1 MMEIDHDIQQVY
13 CEQMKTPD
21 EALGILVPNEESV
34 SQRLTTPI
42 VTTYVDTDKI
52 SFERNKAGV
61 WGWRSD
67 KNEIING
74 HQCKVFSASNVELV
88 TKTRTEHLTETD
100 KARSKN
106 NKTPLQNF
114 LGIAEVE
121 ENQGAAAQQKEYTNS
136 SNPCNITPEEYFD
149 LSVNLE
155 GRDIGRPKEV
165 SVKVQKFKANLWLCE
180 QYPLSLPEQI
190 LPIVDLMAISSS
202 HFAKL
207 KDFIQ
212 MQLPSGFPVKIE
224 IPLFHVL
231 NARITFGNIFAIDS
245 EVAHV
250 HRIQEDDRLTC
261 VLDECIFHCPSGYS
275 QIGNGNARAIFLLHF
290 VLFSPLL
297 SHHHHPTLR
306 VSCSNRRS
314 CSRRRRKETV
324 QHGGRGRSVAVRH
337 TAELDRC
344 WNGKGGGM
352 IS

>member
-1 MMEIDHDIQQVY
+1 MQVRKERWTFNNIFLWI
-13 CEQMKTPD
+13 C
-21 EALGILVPNEESV
+21 
-34 SQRLTTPI
+34 
-42 VTTYVDTDKI
+42 
-52 SFERNKAGV
+52 RNKAGV

-212 MQLPSGFPVKIE
+212 MQLPSGFPVKIGNNIIE
-224 IPLFHVL
+224 ICTMSLILIVSR
-231 NARITFGNIFAIDS
+231 NSAVS
-245 EVAHV
+245 
-250 HRIQEDDRLTC
+250 
-261 VLDECIFHCPSGYS
+261 
-275 QIGNGNARAIFLLHF
+275 RA
-290 VLFSPLL
+290 
-297 SHHHHPTLR
+297 
-306 VSCSNRRS
+306 
-314 CSRRRRKETV
+314 
-324 QHGGRGRSVAVRH
+324 
-337 TAELDRC
+337 
-344 WNGKGGGM
+344 
-352 IS
+352 